1 MYATLNVNS
10 EEKLHECVTMLRSA
24 RRIILTGI
32 GASGLVAQNFAWKL
46 MKIGFNAAA
55 VRDMHAL
62 LATVQASSP
71 DDLLLAISYTGVRRE
86 LNLAADEM
94 LRVGGK
100 VLAITGFTPN
110 ALQQRASHCLT
121 DRSSLF
127 RQQSTASWLTG
138 IFNSWQLAAMEYK
151 IHSRVSH
158 IACCRHYFIA
168 RKDMNGLLR
177 IRQRY
182 QGLAQSDKKLA
193 DYLLLQPDTA
203 RHLSSQQLANEAG
216 VSQSSVV
223 KFAQKLGYKG
233 FPALKLALSE
243 ALASQPESPS
253 VPIHNQIRG
262 DDPLRLVGEKLIKE
276 NTAAMYAT
284 LNVNSEEKLH
294 ECVTMLR
301 SARRIILTGI
311 GASGL
316 VAQNFAWKLMKIGFN
331 AAAVRDMHALLATV
345 QASSPD
351 DLLLAISY
359 TGVRRELNLAADEML
374 RVGGKVL
381 AITGFTPNALQQRAS
396 HCLYTIAEEQ
406 ATNSASISACH
417 AQGML
422 TDLLFIA
429 LIQQDL
435 ELAPERIRHSE
446 ALVKKLV

>member
-1 MYATLNVNS
+1 
-10 EEKLHECVTMLRSA
+10 
-24 RRIILTGI
+24 
-32 GASGLVAQNFAWKL
+32 
-46 MKIGFNAAA
+46 
-55 VRDMHAL
+55 
-62 LATVQASSP
+62 
-71 DDLLLAISYTGVRRE
+71 
-86 LNLAADEM
+86 
-94 LRVGGK
+94 
-100 VLAITGFTPN
+100 
-110 ALQQRASHCLT
+110 
-121 DRSSLF
+121 
-127 RQQSTASWLTG
+127 
-138 IFNSWQLAAMEYK
+138 
-151 IHSRVSH
+151 
-158 IACCRHYFIA
+158 
-168 RKDMNGLLR
+168 MNGLLR

-284 LNVNSEEKLH
+284 LNVNTEEKLH

-381 AITGFTPNALQQRAS
+381 AITQCPATACFSLPVYHCRRTSDKQCFNLCLSRAGNVNGFAV
-396 HCLYTIAEEQ
+396 HCAD
-406 ATNSASISACH
+406 SAGSGTGTRTYS
-417 AQGML
+417 
-422 TDLLFIA
+422 
-429 LIQQDL
+429 
-435 ELAPERIRHSE
+435 S
-446 ALVKKLV
+446 

>member
-1 MYATLNVNS
+1 
-10 EEKLHECVTMLRSA
+10 
-24 RRIILTGI
+24 
-32 GASGLVAQNFAWKL
+32 
-46 MKIGFNAAA
+46 
-55 VRDMHAL
+55 
-62 LATVQASSP
+62 
-71 DDLLLAISYTGVRRE
+71 
-86 LNLAADEM
+86 
-94 LRVGGK
+94 
-100 VLAITGFTPN
+100 
-110 ALQQRASHCLT
+110 
-121 DRSSLF
+121 
-127 RQQSTASWLTG
+127 
-138 IFNSWQLAAMEYK
+138 
-151 IHSRVSH
+151 
-158 IACCRHYFIA
+158 
-168 RKDMNGLLR
+168 MNGLLR

-243 ALASQPESPS
+243 ALASQYEWVGGEPRKSQPESPS

-294 ECVTMLR
+294 ECVAMLR